1 RRFVSMRDH
10 HVAGLSTAFRPENWS
25 GRLRVRSAI
34 DGTVI
39 NAGVPRYRAL
49 NSRHLAPVRTDSHDD
64 EIISLVTKT
73 TQSDVTIALAARTR
87 VTDDAQVR
95 AVDRRVVD
103 SIDHIAHE
111 LAVDVAH
118 GRSTAVEKIVTLY
131 TSRDRAISEP
141 ALEAV
146 EHMAQIPDF
155 ERALEHHVLAWDHLW
170 GRFELE
176 TEADDETR
184 RILNLHVFHLLQT
197 ASKHSIDLD
206 VGIPARGWHGEAYRG
221 HIFWDEL
228 FIFPFLTLHM
238 PDVTKALLQYRYRRL
253 LQATLAATAAGHE
266 GAMYPWQSGSNGR
279 EETQVVHLNP
289 TSGHWHPDNS
299 HRQRHI
305 SVAVAFNVWKYFEA
319 TDDVEFMAFEGAEMM
334 VQIAR
339 FWSSIATF
347 EPTRERYEIRGVM
360 GPDEYHD
367 GYPDADP
374 PAGLDNNA
382 YTNVMVVWVLERARR
397 ALELVPEFRRR
408 ELWEKLDVRREE
420 LERWEHMCDRMY
432 VPFHGDGIISQF
444 DRYDDLEEFDW
455 QGYTERYGNIQRLD
469 RILEAEGVSANSF
482 KVSKQA
488 DVLMLFYLLAEP
500 ELAELFE
507 RLGDDWDPS
516 MVSRNVDYYLA
527 RTSHGSTLSR
537 VVQSFVLARSDRE
550 RSWTAFQEAL
560 HSDVGDVQ
568 GGTTAEGIHLGAMAG
583 TVDLVQRCFS
593 GLETRDGTL
602 RFAPAVPPELGSL
615 RFALQYRGGWVD
627 CEMTPDRMTIT
638 SRTGAPHAIR
648 VAVDG
653 DDFELVPG
661 ATREIA
667 LG

>member
-1 RRFVSMRDH
+1 MTQWTFRYEGVVPQEQGLREALCTLGNGFFATRGAAPEKSADDVHCPGTYVAGLYNRLGTEMGGRIIENEDLVNVPNWLPLEFRIDDGGADAGAADGWFDIDSSTVEDHVQELDLRRGVLVRTFVWVHPTGRRTHVTQRRFVSMRDH

-25 GRLRVRSAI
+25 GRLRIRSAI

-49 NSRHLAPVRTDSHDD
+49 NSRHLAPVRTDAHDD

-87 VTDDAQVR
+87 VTDEVPVLE
-95 AVDRRVVD
+95 VDRQVVD
-103 SIDHIAHE
+103 AIDHIAQE
-111 LAVDVAH
+111 LTVDVAQ

-176 TEADDETR
+176 TQADDETR
-184 RILNLHVFHLLQT
+184 GILNLHVFHLLQT

-253 LQATLAATAAGHE
+253 LQATLAATAAGYE

-289 TSGHWHPDNS
+289 KSGNWHPDNS

-319 TDDVEFMAFEGAEMM
+319 TDDVEFLAFEGAEMM

-347 EPTRERYEIRGVM
+347 DPARDRYE
-360 GPDEYHD
+360 
-367 GYPDADP
+367 
-374 PAGLDNNA
+374 
-382 YTNVMVVWVLERARR
+382 
-397 ALELVPEFRRR
+397 
-408 ELWEKLDVRREE
+408 
-420 LERWEHMCDRMY
+420 
-432 VPFHGDGIISQF
+432 
-444 DRYDDLEEFDW
+444 
-455 QGYTERYGNIQRLD
+455 
-469 RILEAEGVSANSF
+469 
-482 KVSKQA
+482 
-488 DVLMLFYLLAEP
+488 
-500 ELAELFE
+500 
-507 RLGDDWDPS
+507 
-516 MVSRNVDYYLA
+516 
-527 RTSHGSTLSR
+527 
-537 VVQSFVLARSDRE
+537 
-550 RSWTAFQEAL
+550 
-560 HSDVGDVQ
+560 
-568 GGTTAEGIHLGAMAG
+568 
-583 TVDLVQRCFS
+583 
-593 GLETRDGTL
+593 
-602 RFAPAVPPELGSL
+602 
-615 RFALQYRGGWVD
+615 
-627 CEMTPDRMTIT
+627 
-638 SRTGAPHAIR
+638 
-648 VAVDG
+648 
-653 DDFELVPG
+653 
-661 ATREIA
+661 
-667 LG
+667 